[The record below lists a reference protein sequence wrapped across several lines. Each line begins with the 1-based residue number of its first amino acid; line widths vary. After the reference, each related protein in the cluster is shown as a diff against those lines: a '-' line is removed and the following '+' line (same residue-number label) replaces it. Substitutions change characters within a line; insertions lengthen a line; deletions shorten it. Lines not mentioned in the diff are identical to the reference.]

1 MMTQYLLVSG
11 GAIFLLLGVLHA
23 VYTLADLVTPRRI
36 VPANPALIGQMRD
49 STVRLSRGGSTMWD
63 AWIGFNLSHSL
74 GAILFA
80 LGCIVTGVYL
90 AQLALPKAV
99 LLIPVVISALY
110 LAMSLRYWF
119 RIPTTGIAIATAL
132 LFAGWVLY

>member
-1 MMTQYLLVSG
+1 MTPYLLVAG
-11 GAIFLLLGVLHA
+11 GTIFLLLGVLHA
-23 VYTLADLVTPRRI
+23 AYTLADLFAPRRI
-36 VPANPALIGQMRD
+36 VPADPALIGHMRE

-80 LGCIVTGVYL
+80 LGCIATGVFL

-119 RIPTTGIAIATAL
+119 RIPTAGIAAATVL

>member
-1 MMTQYLLVSG
+1 MTQYLLMAG
-11 GAIFLLLGVLHA
+11 GAIFLLLGILHA
-23 VYTLADLVTPRRI
+23 VYTLADLFTPRRM
-36 VPANPALIGQMRD
+36 VPTDPALIDRMRE

-80 LGCIVTGVYL
+80 LGCIATGVFL
-90 AQLALPKAV
+90 AQWALPKAV
-99 LLIPVVISALY
+99 LLIPVLISALY

-119 RIPTTGIAIATAL
+119 KIPTTGIAAATVL
-132 LFAGWVLY
+132 LLAGWVLY